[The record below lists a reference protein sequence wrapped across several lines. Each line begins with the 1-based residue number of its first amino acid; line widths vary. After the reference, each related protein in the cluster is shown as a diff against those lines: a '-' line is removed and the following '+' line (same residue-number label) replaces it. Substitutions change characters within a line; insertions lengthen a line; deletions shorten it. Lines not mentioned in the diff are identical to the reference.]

1 MPVVPVYASVAVAPY
16 ELIVLI
22 TRAARRHGARPSAER
37 RTSPRRR
44 SLVTVEAVEVSS
56 ASIKAVQIVPVGV
69 VSVPVEAISVES
81 RSVVPEQV
89 PSWVAW
95 ILVERLV
102 VEDAAV
108 AAVEWSS
115 FVRPAPSSVA

>member
-22 TRAARRHGARPSAER
+22 TRADPRHGARPSAGR
-37 RTSPRRR
+37 RTSRRRR

-69 VSVPVEAISVES
+69 VSVPAEAIAVES
-81 RSVVPEQV
+81 RSVVPEQA
-89 PSWVAW
+89 PSWVAC